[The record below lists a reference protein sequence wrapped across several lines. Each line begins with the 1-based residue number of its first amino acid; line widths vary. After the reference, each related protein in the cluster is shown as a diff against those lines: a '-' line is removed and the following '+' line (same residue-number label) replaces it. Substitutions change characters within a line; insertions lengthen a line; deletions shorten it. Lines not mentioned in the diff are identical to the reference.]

1 MNKHLKYW
9 SLIILIGILSC
20 NSDPAEVIP
29 DVSHIEVD
37 YEVVRFEKEM
47 LHKTVKDLS
56 KKHPGF
62 TKDFFK
68 YVIPVYREKDF
79 EAAYA
84 NIKSAPEFKYLVDT
98 CSLIFNDFDKIN
110 AEFKKAYQYVQYY
123 FPEIDIPDVY
133 TFVSG
138 FAHQQFLFENGKGN
152 NGFGIGLDMFLGNDF
167 NYGSIAPEN
176 PAFSNYLARTFNKEH
191 IVRKSINS
199 LLDDYI
205 PNSKQVRMLDQM
217 IYNGKK
223 LYLLNK
229 LMPEVSDTI
238 IMEYSKK
245 QWEWAE
251 ENEIEMWAFFLK
263 ENLFYETNSQK
274 INKYINPSPHSPGMP
289 PGAPGRTANYIGWKI
304 INTYM
309 QRFPETT
316 LEELI
321 EMDDAQKL
329 LQKSRYKPKK

>member
-1 MNKHLKYW
+1 MKYW
-9 SLIILIGILSC
+9 ILFFLLGILSC
-20 NSDPAEVIP
+20 NSEPTEVIP

-47 LHKTVKDLS
+47 LNGTVESLTNA
-56 KKHPGF
+56 HPAF
-62 TKDFFK
+62 AREFFRH
-68 YVIPVYREKDF
+68 VIPVYVDKDY
-79 EAAYA
+79 ESAYA
-84 NIKSAPEFKYLVDT
+84 NIKSASELKYLVDT
-98 CSLIFNDFDKIN
+98 IDILYHDFDKIN
-110 AEFKKAYQYVQYY
+110 ADFRKAYQFVNYY
-123 FPEIDIPDVY
+123 FPEIDIPDIY

-138 FAHQQFLFENGKGN
+138 FAHQQFIFENGKGN
-152 NGFGIGLDMFLGNDF
+152 NGFGIGLDMFLGSSFD
-167 NYGSIAPEN
+167 YGSIAPEN
-176 PAFSNYLARTFNKEH
+176 PAFSNYLARTFNKDH

-199 LLDDYI
+199 LLDDFI
-205 PNSKQVRMLDQM
+205 PNSKKVRMLDQM

-229 LMPEVSDTI
+229 ILPEVSDTI
-238 IMEYSKK
+238 VMEYSKK

-289 PGAPGRTANYIGWKI
+289 PRAPGRTANYIGWKI
-304 INTYM
+304 INAYM

-316 LEELI
+316 FEDLVK
-321 EMDDAQKL
+321 MDDAQAL